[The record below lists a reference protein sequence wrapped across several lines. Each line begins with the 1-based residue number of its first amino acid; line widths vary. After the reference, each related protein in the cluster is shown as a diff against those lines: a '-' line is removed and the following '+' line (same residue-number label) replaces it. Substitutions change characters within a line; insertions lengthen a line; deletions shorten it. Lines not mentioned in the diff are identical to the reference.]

1 MRGGKGEGNQRGAG
15 GSGQATPPD
24 GCCELG
30 HGEAAGA
37 ACVGWAFA
45 SALGAGARTLP
56 VADGSGGLATTF
68 GLGFGLGFGLA
79 SAASAALASLE
90 AALACLGAALAS
102 VEGVSGGAW

>member
-1 MRGGKGEGNQRGAG
+1 MRGAKIEDNQRAAG
-15 GSGQATPPD
+15 GSGQATPPA
-24 GCCELG
+24 GCGELG

-37 ACVGWAFA
+37 ACVGCAFA

-79 SAASAALASLE
+79 STDSAALASLG
-90 AALACLGAALAS
+90 AVWGAAWAVAS
-102 VEGVSGGAW
+102 GTG